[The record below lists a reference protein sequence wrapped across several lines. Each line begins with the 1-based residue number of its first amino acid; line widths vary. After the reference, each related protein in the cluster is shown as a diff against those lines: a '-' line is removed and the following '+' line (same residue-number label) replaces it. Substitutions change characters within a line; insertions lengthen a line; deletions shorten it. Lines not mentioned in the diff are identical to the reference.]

1 MILTTYQKTLYGLA
15 LIGIVIMITIPDV
28 IIELLIEFIHI
39 VFELLFEVAD
49 IAFEWVETLFDH
61 LVEHLFHTELH
72 DTQII
77 VFYTLMSIIAYPLY
91 YLGRILLRLV
101 FRLKETLPVSWALYK
116 ARVMLFWQDVVFY
129 WQDLSLIDKIKW
141 AVMATGAVYL
151 ASFLFM

>member
-28 IIELLIEFIHI
+28 VIGLLIEFIHI

-91 YLGRILLRLV
+91 YLGRMLLRLV

>member
-28 IIELLIEFIHI
+28 VIGLLIEFIHI

-91 YLGRILLRLV
+91 YLGRMLLRLV
-101 FRLKETLPVSWALYK
+101 FRLKETLPARLALYK
-116 ARVMLFWQDVVFY
+116 ARAMLFWQDVVFD

-141 AVMATGAVYL
+141 IAMAASAIYL
-151 ASFLFM
+151 ASFLVI

>member
-15 LIGIVIMITIPDV
+15 LTGIVIMITIPDV
-28 IIELLIEFIHI
+28 VIELLIQFIHI

-72 DTQII
+72 QTQII

-91 YLGRILLRLV
+91 YLSRMLLRLV
-101 FRLKETLPVSWALYK
+101 FRLKETLPASWALYK
-116 ARVMLFWQDVVFY
+116 ARVMLFWQEVVFN

-151 ASFLFM
+151 ASFMFM